1 MSNFD
6 RMFDIVV
13 GHEGGFTA
21 NPADRG
27 NWTGGV
33 IGAGTCRGTRFGI
46 SAAAYPDLDIAN
58 LSLDAAKAL
67 YQRDYW
73 QRIAGDR
80 LPAALALLVFD
91 AAINNGT
98 GRAVRWLQQ
107 VAQVPQ
113 DGVIGRADPG
123 RDRSGCRT
131 TRWHRRPLRR
141 VPRATAVLHD
151 VAADLEDIRSRLGS
165 SPVQAAVRGSG
176 RGLARSIDPA
186 APVGSGLSGKRAQW
200 KSRERGKIRSWRG

>member
-21 NPADRG
+21 NPADPG
-27 NWTGGV
+27 NWTGGT
-33 IGAGTCRGTRFGI
+33 IGAGICRGTKFGI

-80 LPAALALLVFD
+80 LPSAVALLVFD
-91 AAINNGT
+91 AAVNNGI
-98 GRAVRWLQQ
+98 GRAARWLQQ
-107 VAQVPQ
+107 VA
-113 DGVIGRADPG
+113 
-123 RDRSGCRT
+123 
-131 TRWHRRPLRR
+131 R
-141 VPRATAVLHD
+141 VPRMA
-151 VAADLEDIRSRLGS
+151 
-165 SPVQAAVRGSG
+165 
-176 RGLARSIDPA
+176 
-186 APVGSGLSGKRAQW
+186 
-200 KSRERGKIRSWRG
+200 

>member
-13 GHEGGFTA
+13 GHEGDFTA
-21 NPADRG
+21 NPADPG
-27 NWTGGV
+27 NWTGGT
-33 IGAGTCRGTRFGI
+33 IGAGICRGTRFGI

-73 QRIAGDR
+73 QRITGDR
-80 LPAALALLVFD
+80 LPSAIALLVFD

-107 VAQVPQ
+107 VAQVRQ
-113 DGVIGRADPG
+113 DGVIGEQTLGAIERAVAEPDGVADVCVEYLAQRLMFMSSLATWKTFGIGWVRRLCRLPYEAANAG
-123 RDRSGCRT
+123 YLNQSMQPASSG
-131 TRWHRRPLRR
+131 
-141 VPRATAVLHD
+141 TAV
-151 VAADLEDIRSRLGS
+151 
-165 SPVQAAVRGSG
+165 SPVG
-176 RGLARSIDPA
+176 
-186 APVGSGLSGKRAQW
+186 
-200 KSRERGKIRSWRG
+200 

>member
-21 NPADRG
+21 NPADPG
-27 NWTGGV
+27 NWTGGT
-33 IGAGTCRGTRFGI
+33 IGAGICRGTRFGI

-80 LPAALALLVFD
+80 LPSAVALLVFD
-91 AAINNGT
+91 AAINNGA

-107 VAQVPQ
+107 VARVRQ
-113 DGVIGRADPG
+113 DGVIGEQTLGAIERAAAGPDSVADLCVEYLAQRLMFMSSLATWKTFGIGWARRLCRLPYEAANAG
-123 RDRSGCRT
+123 YLDQSIQTASSG
-131 TRWHRRPLRR
+131 
-141 VPRATAVLHD
+141 TAV
-151 VAADLEDIRSRLGS
+151 
-165 SPVQAAVRGSG
+165 SPVG
-176 RGLARSIDPA
+176 
-186 APVGSGLSGKRAQW
+186 
-200 KSRERGKIRSWRG
+200 

>member
-21 NPADRG
+21 NPADCG
-27 NWTGGV
+27 NWTGGA

-46 SAAAYPDLDIAN
+46 SAAAYPGLDIAN
-58 LSLDAAKAL
+58 LTIDAAKAL

-98 GRAVRWLQQ
+98 GRAARWLQQ

-113 DGVIGRADPG
+113 DGMIGPKTLDAIGHTAARPG
-123 RDRSGCRT
+123 GITDLCAEFLAQRLLFMTSLSTWQTFGLGWARRLCRLPYEALNENQRDR
-131 TRWHRRPLRR
+131 
-141 VPRATAVLHD
+141 
-151 VAADLEDIRSRLGS
+151 
-165 SPVQAAVRGSG
+165 
-176 RGLARSIDPA
+176 
-186 APVGSGLSGKRAQW
+186 
-200 KSRERGKIRSWRG
+200 